1 MRRIITIACLIA
13 ALGTP
18 LAASAAPALP
28 PRNVSDIITL
38 LNTAPP
44 DTEHI
49 AKARELLAAP
59 VPDTLPASQRIQQLT
74 ARSNAAVMLG

>member
-1 MRRIITIACLIA
+1 MRRITTIACLIA

-18 LAASAAPALP
+18 LPASAAPALP

-44 DTEHI
+44 F
-49 AKARELLAAP
+49 
-59 VPDTLPASQRIQQLT
+59 
-74 ARSNAAVMLG
+74 SNQAWTYLSGYDPSYTDPRGRRWHLSATYSFQ